1 MSDTPSKRPP
11 IDWLDAKLGDW
22 PGVQRTDATWDAMAT
37 AVERRLAA
45 GERGTSLASIDDEKI
60 FSDPFGQTPEESHNT
75 AASSAAL
82 KSTTSAAPASSRSRG
97 KSEESMSMSSDRERD
112 RRSLQDLAKLA
123 ANTTPA
129 PSSVRFDVGP
139 LSSPSS
145 ARAEEDSGLVDLKA
159 FAAAPAS
166 SAAPAP
172 ASSAA
177 PAAPSSKAIAAAP
190 ASVAPVSAAPA
201 SVAPAPVSSAPA
213 SSAPASSIGAA
224 VISSAPLS
232 TEAPLSAPSVSEAA
246 AAAPAAA
253 VVAAPVEKKNGN
265 GKIIAIG
272 GLFAA
277 AAIAAGAFFAMKS
290 GKPVE
295 EPTAMN
301 TPKVEAPKVE
311 TKPATPTETQ
321 AAAPTED
328 KGADP
333 NALPAA
339 NTPSKTAPVAV
350 KGGAAPAAAAKA
362 EKPEPKDD
370 KKVTAADLP
379 ASGGEVAAGD
389 LGAAMRRA
397 AGPAGGGSESKE
409 PTGPQFAAGS
419 VPQKPSQG
427 AVTGALGAVLG
438 GARACV
444 GADDPISRAT
454 VTFASAGNV
463 TNVSVS
469 GGAVGKPAEACI
481 KAALSKAHVAPF
493 AEATYSAPVTIRH

>member
-22 PGVQRTDATWDAMAT
+22 PGVQRTDAEWDAMAT

-166 SAAPAP
+166 SAAPASTAAPAP
-172 ASSAA
+172 AST
-177 PAAPSSKAIAAAP
+177 AAPSSKAIAAAP
-190 ASVAPVSAAPA
+190 VSVAPA

-213 SSAPASSIGAA
+213 SSVGAA
-224 VISSAPLS
+224 VISAAPLS

-246 AAAPAAA
+246 AAAPVAA
-253 VVAAPVEKKNGN
+253 VIAAPVEKKNGN

-290 GKPVE
+290 KPAE

-301 TPKVEAPKVE
+301 TPKVEAPKAE
-311 TKPATPTETQ
+311 AKPATPTETQ
-321 AAAPTED
+321 AAPTED

-339 NTPSKTAPVAV
+339 NTPSKAAPVAV
-350 KGGAAPAAAAKA
+350 KGGAVPAAAAKA

-379 ASGGEVAAGD
+379 ASGGGAAAGD
-389 LGAAMRRA
+389 LGAAMRQA

-427 AVTGALGAVLG
+427 AVTGALGSVLG